1 MAKTQPA
8 EFSIASSPTSAPEA
22 RFDCKGNIIR
32 INFRPSGPWKNR
44 EDDDSV
50 TKIQQLASISK
61 KSHFRDWL
69 LPAWHFHLGD
79 KKAIQNRITKMRDAI
94 NSGLDGGSNKYN
106 QIMDVQFT
114 AHMSKWSTR
123 TMECF
128 LLFETWVQD
137 EISISLKVVELLGF
151 V

>member
-1 MAKTQPA
+1 
-8 EFSIASSPTSAPEA
+8 
-22 RFDCKGNIIR
+22 
-32 INFRPSGPWKNR
+32 
-44 EDDDSV
+44 
-50 TKIQQLASISK
+50 
-61 KSHFRDWL
+61 
-69 LPAWHFHLGD
+69 
-79 KKAIQNRITKMRDAI
+79 MRDAI